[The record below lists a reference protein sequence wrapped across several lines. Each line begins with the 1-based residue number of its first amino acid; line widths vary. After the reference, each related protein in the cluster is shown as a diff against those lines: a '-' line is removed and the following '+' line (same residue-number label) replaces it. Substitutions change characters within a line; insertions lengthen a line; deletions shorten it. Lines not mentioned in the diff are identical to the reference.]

1 MKHSLIAPRSKRLI
15 TSEIRLV
22 LFFFTFSIAMVAGTY
37 LFLWYKTYD
46 YIQNKSLV
54 AQKIVSL
61 ETDNIKLQEEIKLIE
76 TEAKK
81 AEQIST
87 ENTVLKE
94 SIRNLFDLIPDGI
107 TLSKAELDRKS
118 LILYGTTPNK
128 EIYEYM
134 LHAPLKSIFNR
145 TYSSFYPIENGWYRF
160 VSSNYL
166 DDEEMT
172 IEVESDE

>member
-1 MKHSLIAPRSKRLI
+1 MKHSLISPRSKRLI
-15 TSEIRLV
+15 TGEIRLV

-46 YIQNKSLV
+46 YVQSKSMI
-54 AQKIVSL
+54 AEKIVSL
-61 ETDNIKLQEEIKLIE
+61 EASNIEIEEEIKLIE
-76 TEAKK
+76 SEAKK

-107 TLSKAELDRKS
+107 TLSKAELERQS

-128 EIYEYM
+128 DIYEYM

-145 TYSSFYPIENGWYRF
+145 TYTSFYPVENGWYRF

-172 IEVESDE
+172 VEVENNE